1 MAVIPWLLNED
12 AALKFK
18 MQGLTVT
25 DMTSGDLPGG
35 VREVPVRFRLPM
47 DELVNLTFP
56 SILIEFQQMVW
67 ASPRQHSGQIQL
79 PYAPE
84 GMTHW
89 WPDGDTAYPVGGSPY
104 WTREPLAVWLFY
116 QVTLYSRLQR
126 DHQRPLEAALSQPDY
141 LPLLDGYL
149 NVPQDGTY
157 RRLDVTGGPNR
168 GYARYD
174 PSELGQG
181 DQKRVLFTTWQ
192 VRVSSEMLY
201 GVEDLRAAVL
211 AQAVSFDL
219 SCYTTTQNITTA
231 EIHESFGILGVRPQ
245 TSWNVQGQ

>member
-1 MAVIPWLLNED
+1 
-12 AALKFK
+12 
-18 MQGLTVT
+18 MQDLTVT
-25 DMTSGDLPGG
+25 DMTSGSLPGG

-56 SILIEFQQMVW
+56 SILIEFQQMTW
-67 ASPRQHSGQIQL
+67 ASPRQHSGRIQL

-84 GMTHW
+84 GMPHW
-89 WPDGDTAYPVGGSPY
+89 WPDGVTAYPFAQSPY

-126 DHQRPLEAALSQPDY
+126 DHQRPLEAAMSQPDY

-174 PSELGQG
+174 PGELGQG

-201 GVEDLRAAVL
+201 DVPDPNHLVL
-211 AQAVSFDL
+211 AQAIDFDL
-219 SCYTTTQNITTA
+219 SCYTTVNRITTA
-231 EIHESFGILGVRPQ
+231 EISESFGILSVRPAVG
-245 TSWNVQGQ
+245 WNVEGQ

>member
-1 MAVIPWLLNED
+1 
-12 AALKFK
+12 

>member
-1 MAVIPWLLNED
+1 MVALNED
-12 AALKFK
+12 SALKYK
-18 MQGLTVT
+18 LQGLTVT

-35 VREVPVRFRLPM
+35 ARQVPVRFQLPM
-47 DELVNLTFP
+47 DELENLTFP
-56 SILIEFQQMVW
+56 IILIRFSSMVW

-84 GMTHW
+84 GLPQW
-89 WPDGDTAYPVGGSPY
+89 WVPGVTSYPIGASPY

-126 DHQRPLEAALSQPDY
+126 DHQRPLEAALLQPDY

-157 RRLDVTGGPNR
+157 RRLDITGGPSR

-174 PSELGQG
+174 PDELGQA
-181 DQKRVLFTTWQ
+181 DQKRVLYTTWQ

-201 GVEDLRAAVL
+201 PVSNIYQAAL
-211 AQAVSFDL
+211 ARQIDFDL
-219 SCYTTTQNITTA
+219 TSYLTVNNITTG
-231 EIHESFGILGVRPQ
+231 EISETFGILSTGPNAIG
-245 TSWNVQGQ
+245 WNQA